1 MKADKLIS
9 NENGL
14 GAVVS
19 ISRHDRVFPL
29 QD

>member
-1 MKADKLIS
+1 VKANKLMS

-29 QD
+29 

>member
-1 MKADKLIS
+1 VKANKLMS

-19 ISRHDRVFPL
+19 ISRHDRAFPL
-29 QD
+29 